1 MGRGG
6 VACRPVLED
15 NTLSWGAGVT
25 ENRGLRSA
33 SEAGGGDDEQPVRR
47 YVIFNA
53 DDFGYSHGINR
64 GIVESHRNGVVTS
77 TSLMVNTPATEHA
90 AALAREL
97 PELSVGLH
105 VNFTNEARRLID
117 FYDRQVARDEL
128 RRQLDRYV
136 ALLGRLPTH
145 LDSHQHVHRLR
156 ECLAAFQELA
166 AELGLHL
173 RDAPPVRYKGGF
185 YAQWEYGITDPSKVS
200 VEALERIL
208 RTEIEDG
215 IYEMCVHPG
224 YVDPEFES
232 VYHADRELELATLT
246 HPQLPTVLAEQEIR
260 LIGYRELGRV
270 LAETGFEKTPR
281 FPFEELPESYA
292 VCRLPAG
299 HPWPEAAPGATLL
312 SVTRVGDELSIVCPE
327 SLAPPGAKV
336 ERGWRC
342 LRLRAVLDLSLVG
355 VLADLTAHLAG
366 VGIGVFV
373 LSTHDTDLI
382 LVRAVDLVRAV
393 AALRAAGYE
402 MYSNPA

>member
-1 MGRGG
+1 
-6 VACRPVLED
+6 
-15 NTLSWGAGVT
+15 VT
-25 ENRGLRSA
+25 KNRVLRSPSVA
-33 SEAGGGDDEQPVRR
+33 AAKGSGQPVRR

-53 DDFGYSHGINR
+53 DDFGYSRGITR
-64 GIVESHRNGVVTS
+64 GIVEAHRNGLVTS

-90 AALAREL
+90 VTLAREL

-105 VNFTNEARRLID
+105 VNFTNEAQRLID

-128 RRQLDRYV
+128 RRQLDRFV
-136 ALLGRLPTH
+136 ALLGCLPTH

-185 YAQWEYGITDPSKVS
+185 YAQWEYGVSDSSKVS

-208 RTEIEDG
+208 RSEIEDG
-215 IYEMCVHPG
+215 LYEMCVHPG

-232 VYHADRELELATLT
+232 VYHADRELELLTLT
-246 HPQLPTVLAEQEIR
+246 HPRLRAVLAEQGIA
-260 LIGYRELGRV
+260 LIGYRDLARV
-270 LAETGFEKTPR
+270 LAETGLGTTLRLPI
-281 FPFEELPESYA
+281 EELPGSYA
-292 VCRLPAG
+292 VCRLPADD
-299 HPWPEAAPGATLL
+299 PWPEAAPGATLL

-327 SLAPPGAKV
+327 SLAPPGARV
-336 ERGWRC
+336 EHGWRC
-342 LRLRAVLDLSLVG
+342 LRLHAVLDLSLVG
-355 VLADLTAHLAG
+355 VLADLTAQLAR
-366 VGIGVFV
+366 VGISVFV

-393 AALRAAGYE
+393 AALRAAGYGIHAD
-402 MYSNPA
+402 PGQPD

>member
-1 MGRGG
+1 M
-6 VACRPVLED
+6 
-15 NTLSWGAGVT
+15 T
-25 ENRGLRSA
+25 ENRVLRSPSVA
-33 SEAGGGDDEQPVRR
+33 AAKGSGQPVRR

-53 DDFGYSHGINR
+53 DDFGYSRGINR
-64 GIVESHRNGVVTS
+64 GIVEAHRNGLVTS
-77 TSLMVNTPATEHA
+77 TSLMVNTPATEDA
-90 AALAREL
+90 VTQAREL

-105 VNFTNEARRLID
+105 VNFTNEAQRLID

-128 RRQLDRYV
+128 RRQLDRFV

-185 YAQWEYGITDPSKVS
+185 YAQWEYGVTDPSKVS

-208 RTEIEDG
+208 RSEIEDG
-215 IYEMCVHPG
+215 LYEMCVHPG

-232 VYHADRELELATLT
+232 VYHADRELELLTLT
-246 HPQLPTVLAEQEIR
+246 RPRLRTVLAEQGIR
-260 LIGYRELGRV
+260 LIGYRDLGRV
-270 LAETGFEKTPR
+270 LAETGMGTTPR
-281 FPFEELPESYA
+281 FLIEELPESYA
-292 VCRLPAG
+292 VCRLPADD
-299 HPWPEAAPGATLL
+299 PWPKVAPGATLL

-327 SLAPPGAKV
+327 SLAPPGARV

-342 LRLRAVLDLSLVG
+342 LRLHAVLDLSLVG
-355 VLADLTAHLAG
+355 VLADLTAQLAR
-366 VGIGVFV
+366 VGISVFV

-402 MYSNPA
+402 MHSASQ